1 MLDKNTSN
9 PITSSWKRDW
19 SSTSAACRST
29 TTLLGWTNHH
39 HRPLIGIVNRMHL
52 IIPVEQ
58 NVCIPKE
65 DGDNRWIETIFIG
78 DHRTHRR
85 IIITTNHQP
94 PRKNISALELTD
106 RLTDWLWTE
115 CGGVNSKRHSW
126 RRLSSF
132 PSGHHPPHTS
142 PPKCSSMA
150 PAVLL
155 PLLMLLLLVG
165 IVRRWDSHPVVSNII
180 CSSLI
185 RPQVIHTW
193 S

>member
-1 MLDKNTSN
+1 MLDKNTSS
-9 PITSSWKRDW
+9 PITSSWKRVW
-19 SSTSAACRST
+19 SSTSAACPST

-106 RLTDWLWTE
+106 WLTDCELSVVAWIPNDIP
-115 CGGVNSKRHSW
+115 GGDC
-126 RRLSSF
+126 
-132 PSGHHPPHTS
+132 HHFHRGIILLTLHLRS
-142 PPKCSSMA
+142 A
-150 PAVLL
+150 PQ
-155 PLLMLLLLVG
+155 
-165 IVRRWDSHPVVSNII
+165 W
-180 CSSLI
+180 
-185 RPQVIHTW
+185 RPQYCHFWCCCCWLGLCEDGTVTQLYRI
-193 S
+193 